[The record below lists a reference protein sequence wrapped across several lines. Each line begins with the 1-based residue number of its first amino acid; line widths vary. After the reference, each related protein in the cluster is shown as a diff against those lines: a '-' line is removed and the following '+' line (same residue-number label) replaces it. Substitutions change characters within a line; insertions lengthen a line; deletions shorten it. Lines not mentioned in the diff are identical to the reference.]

1 MKTDEQAAQIQKLTT
16 DLEAVAKSAEYWH
29 NIALKRSSLISEQA
43 NEVRAYRARI
53 AELESILYNK
63 LPNYL
68 NRKRMNTPPLDRT
81 PIPQEIYRD
90 YIAGVQFGQYKEAY
104 ADNALHVGDVLKL
117 VWERSNQYDPNAVAI
132 YTADG
137 KYRLGYIKKI
147 DTRLLHDFRTR
158 NIKLSA
164 YLHECD
170 FTAKPWQMF
179 AVRITA
185 PNIIR
190 TSSDPDLEF

>member
-1 MKTDEQAAQIQKLTT
+1 MKTEVN
-16 DLEAVAKSAEYWH
+16 LEASELRILARMLTEKDAR
-29 NIALKRSSLISEQA
+29 IAQLETQLALTECARNDNQK
-43 NEVRAYRARI
+43 RI